1 MKKIIVTID
10 GWSSCGKS
18 TLAKQLAKELG
29 YIYVDSGA
37 MYRAITLYFLR
48 NHVDWTNPEEVKEA
62 LENISL
68 EFVYNPASERSEMHL
83 NGENVEYVIRDLVV
97 AEKVSDVAAIKE
109 VREFAVAQQQQM
121 GKNKGIVMD
130 GRDIGTVVFPDAELK
145 LFMTADNAIRV
156 ERRFKELYEK
166 NPNITLEEVK
176 ANLEM
181 RDYIDSNREV
191 SPLRKA
197 DDAIILD
204 NTNLTPAEQFKKALK
219 LIHESCNAVV

>member
-1 MKKIIVTID
+1 MKKIIITID

-18 TLAKQLAKELG
+18 TLAKQLAKELN

-48 NHVDWTNPEEVKEA
+48 NHIDWTNHQEVIEA

-68 EFVYNPASERSEMHL
+68 EFQYNSSSERSEIYL
-83 NGENVEYVIRDLVV
+83 NGENVEYVIRDMVV

-121 GKNKGIVMD
+121 GKGKGIVMD

-145 LFMTADNAIRV
+145 IFMTADNSVRV
-156 ERRFKELYEK
+156 ERRFKEMYEK

-176 ANLEM
+176 SNLEM
-181 RDYIDSNREV
+181 RDYIDSHREV

-197 DDAIILD
+197 DDAVILD
-204 NTNLTPAEQFKKALK
+204 NTNLTPTEQFKKALR
-219 LIHESCNAVV
+219 LVESCNA